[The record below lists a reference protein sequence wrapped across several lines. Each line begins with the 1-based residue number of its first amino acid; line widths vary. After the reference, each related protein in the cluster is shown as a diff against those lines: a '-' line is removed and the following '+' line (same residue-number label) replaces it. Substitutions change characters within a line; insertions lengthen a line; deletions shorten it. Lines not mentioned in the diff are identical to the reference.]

1 MSPSSAAAS
10 LALLLSTLIYM
21 MSGGGEEQKT
31 FLYFAYGSNML
42 TQRIRINNPSARFQS
57 LGRLHHHKLDFNHK
71 SKRWGGAVATIE
83 EEEGNEVWGV
93 LWQLSIDDLPK
104 LDKQEGVP
112 KLYRRKEV
120 EVDIEGSGLTKAVT
134 YQLTVP
140 KLDDRR
146 PSKIYRQVI
155 LNGAAEHSLPD
166 HYRKKLED
174 IEHNGALGD
183 GSIQLK
189 DIF

>member
-1 MSPSSAAAS
+1 
-10 LALLLSTLIYM
+10 
-21 MSGGGEEQKT
+21 
-31 FLYFAYGSNML
+31 
-42 TQRIRINNPSARFQS
+42 
-57 LGRLHHHKLDFNHK
+57 
-71 SKRWGGAVATIE
+71 VATIE

-120 EVDIEGSGLTKAVT
+120 EVDIESSGLTKAVT

-146 PSKIYRQVI
+146 PSKIYRQK
-155 LNGAAEHSLPD
+155 
-166 HYRKKLED
+166 RKKLKRTQNCGRLASSPGDE
-174 IEHNGALGD
+174 ALWIMMVIKERLRRWQAGEC
-183 GSIQLK
+183 GRLWEEAIAAQE
-189 DIF
+189 

>member
-1 MSPSSAAAS
+1 MRDLEAKQMG
-10 LALLLSTLIYM
+10 I
-21 MSGGGEEQKT
+21 
-31 FLYFAYGSNML
+31 F
-42 TQRIRINNPSARFQS
+42 RFQS

-71 SKRWGGAVATIE
+71 SKKWGGAVATIE
-83 EEEGNEVWGV
+83 EEEDSEVWGV
-93 LWQLSIDDLPK
+93 LWQLSMEDLPK

-112 KLYRRKEV
+112 KIYRRKEV
-120 EVDIEGSGLTKAVT
+120 EVFIEGLGLTKAVT

-140 KLDDRR
+140 KLADRR

-155 LNGAAEHSLPD
+155 LKGAAEHSLPS
-166 HYRKKLED
+166 HYRDKLER
-174 IEHNGALGD
+174 IEHNDGLGD